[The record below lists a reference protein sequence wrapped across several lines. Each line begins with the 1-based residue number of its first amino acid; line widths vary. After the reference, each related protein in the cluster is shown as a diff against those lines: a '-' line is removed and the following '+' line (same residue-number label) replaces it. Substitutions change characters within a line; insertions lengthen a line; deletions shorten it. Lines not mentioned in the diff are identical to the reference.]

1 MRFTGRQKLTRCP
14 ACGGVEWSVRE
25 EGEPD
30 MVCVSFN
37 HWNRQRVLDELER
50 IGCDVANPTLVAL
63 VRNWEPVNKGTSDW
77 SESSFACWCKI
88 QAINMGLFPEPGKR
102 LPNGDCVTAIMHC
115 FFIALE
121 ETPEMLERLRRSELV
136 LAAERNNPARSKLG
150 EQVEVLRPI
159 DRTAARVVKQP

>member
-1 MRFTGRQKLTRCP
+1 MK
-14 ACGGVEWSVRE
+14 AS
-25 EGEPD
+25 PD
-30 MVCVSFN
+30 MVCMPFK

-63 VRNWEPVNKGTSDW
+63 VREFVPVMKGSEGW

-88 QAINMGLFPEPGKR
+88 QAIKLGLFAEPGKR
-102 LPNGDCVTAIMHC
+102 ALDGDVVTAVMHC
-115 FFIALE
+115 FFIGLE

-136 LAAERNNPARSKLG
+136 VAADRNNPARSKIS